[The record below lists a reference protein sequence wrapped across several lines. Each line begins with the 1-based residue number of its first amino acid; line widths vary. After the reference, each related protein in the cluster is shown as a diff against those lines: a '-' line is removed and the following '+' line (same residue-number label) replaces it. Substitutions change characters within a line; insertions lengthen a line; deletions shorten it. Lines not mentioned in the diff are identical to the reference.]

1 MNNRI
6 IAALI
11 FLLGIVGAVV
21 LFFYMQYN
29 PYKSANNQLK
39 QKLEVKRAY
48 EDSLRQVVDV
58 SEKIEYYKALLKSM
72 EGLLAKAE
80 AMVPKEADRNDICA
94 LLIELSHQ
102 ANVTIVSSTPSPP
115 MSSADG
121 SGSFMIP
128 VSLNVEATYQT
139 LGKFLEFLANNQRI
153 LKLSSLSMTPSS
165 SKTGFINASLIV
177 NAYYLPVGAAQTQA
191 PEQWN

>member
-1 MNNRI
+1 MNNRLL
-6 IAALI
+6 AALI
-11 FLLGIVGAVV
+11 FLLGVVGAIS
-21 LFFYMQYN
+21 LFFYMQMN
-29 PYKSANNQLK
+29 PLKSANNKLK
-39 QKLEVKRAY
+39 QQLEVKRAY

-102 ANVTIVSSTPSPP
+102 ANVTILSSTPSVPV
-115 MSSADG
+115 SSNDG
-121 SGSFMIP
+121 TGSFMIP
-128 VSLNVEATYQT
+128 VALNIEGTYQT

-153 LKLSSLSMTPSS
+153 LKLSSLSITPSTV
-165 SKTGFINASLIV
+165 KEGFINVSLVV
-177 NAYYLPVGAAQTQA
+177 NAYYLPVGAAQTQS
-191 PEQWN
+191 PDQWN